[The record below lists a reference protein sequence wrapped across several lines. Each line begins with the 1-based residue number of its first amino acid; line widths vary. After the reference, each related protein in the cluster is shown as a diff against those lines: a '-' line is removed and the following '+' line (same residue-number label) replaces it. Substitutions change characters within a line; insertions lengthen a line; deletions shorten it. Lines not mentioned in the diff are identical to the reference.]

1 MDDQIGTRI
10 SALEAELQSLKQM
23 VEETDEQPAPPTS
36 DRRGMVKLLAA
47 GAVGAVTGA
56 AVLGAQPAFAATQP
70 AAAELGVANTSTDA
84 TGFEA
89 SGDTGI
95 RAFGDPYGIESDG
108 GTANA
113 LFSGSGPSPIGGPG
127 SIGELYVDGQGD
139 WGAAT
144 AGAAN
149 GLWRKIAGP
158 ARAGQLHV
166 LPTPKRVYDSRPNLQ
181 PAAIGP
187 KSPTQGNTPR
197 TIDTTA
203 NGSGVP
209 PTANAVLVT
218 LTIAGPTTPGFAA
231 AWPSGAYPGTSSV
244 NFATGQNIAAT
255 TVVGCG
261 ANGTIQVLSNTV
273 TDFLI
278 DVIGYYQ

>member
-10 SALEAELQSLKQM
+10 SALEAELQSLKQL
-23 VEETDEQPAPPTS
+23 VEEADEQPAAATS

-56 AVLGAQPAFAATQP
+56 ALLGAQPV
-70 AAAELGVANTSTDA
+70 AAANGSTVHVGDSLTGTISTDF
-84 TGFEA
+84 TI
-89 SGDTGI
+89 SGDSAL
-95 RAFGDPYGIESDG
+95 RLFGEPYGLESDG

-113 LFSGSGPSPIGGPG
+113 LFSGTGPSPIGGPG
-127 SIGELYVDGQGD
+127 SIGELYVDEQGD
-139 WGAAT
+139 WWAAT
-144 AGAAN
+144 AESAN

-158 ARAGQLHV
+158 ATAGQLHV

-181 PAAIGP
+181 PAAVGP
-187 KSPTQGNTPR
+187 KSPTQSNTPR

-209 PTANAVLVT
+209 PTANAVLVN
-218 LTIAGPTTPGFAA
+218 LTIAGPATPGFAA
-231 AWPSGAYPGTSSV
+231 AWPSGPYPGTSSV

-261 ANGTIQVLSNTV
+261 ANATIQVLSNTV